1 MTLSFFYVFF
11 RVFSLV
17 SIFGTL
23 FSSNLVEIGQFSED
37 FRCILNE
44 IQLDLKEFQILIE
57 LKFMD
62 DIWCKF
68 GEFLDIFNVIFSEF
82 LEIYWRI
89 CPFTCLFFCV
99 HLWYIVLFK
108 FGGNWSILRGF
119 SLYLEWN
126 PARFEGI
133 SNFNWIKIYGRFFD
147 VNLGNF

>member
-57 LKFMD
+57 LKFMKD
-62 DIWCKF
+62 
-68 GEFLDIFNVIFSEF
+68 FLM
-82 LEIYWRI
+82 
-89 CPFTCLFFCV
+89 
-99 HLWYIVLFK
+99 
-108 FGGNWSILRGF
+108 
-119 SLYLEWN
+119 
-126 PARFEGI
+126 
-133 SNFNWIKIYGRFFD
+133 
-147 VNLGNF
+147 